1 LYIGKRQFFVKVH
14 EEYLQIY
21 KTSSNPKIAI
31 VQKEYVQQ
39 SFILSKAMRYLY
51 ICCFALTLIYPL
63 LASVITNERTL
74 PFGFILP
81 WMEPYG
87 NPGFFLNFVH
97 HTLQVF
103 YVGIGVIVSD
113 LIYVHCIILAIG
125 NMTIMKLMLDDLNEQ
140 SHQNDAEKLE
150 KISENLMKIIEM
162 HQNLMEYGIFVIEK
176 KFSLIFFLPN
186 SRNIRNLSRNY
197 KAFFF
202 VHIGSLAF
210 QLTITM
216 LACLSVCVKHKM
228 AVVI

>member
-1 LYIGKRQFFVKVH
+1 LYIGKRRFFVKIH

-31 VQKEYVQQ
+31 AQKEYVQQ

-81 WMEPYG
+81 WIEPYG
-87 NPGFFLNFVH
+87 NPGFFLNFAH
-97 HTLQVF
+97 HILQVF
-103 YVGIGVIVSD
+103 YVAIGVIVSD
-113 LIYVHCIILAIG
+113 IIYVHCIILAMG

-150 KISENLMKIIEM
+150 EVSENLMKIIEM
-162 HQNLMEYGIFVIEK
+162 HQKLMEYGIFVSKRILSDF
-176 KFSLIFFLPN
+176 FS
-186 SRNIRNLSRNY
+186 S
-197 KAFFF
+197 
-202 VHIGSLAF
+202 
-210 QLTITM
+210 
-216 LACLSVCVKHKM
+216 
-228 AVVI
+228 